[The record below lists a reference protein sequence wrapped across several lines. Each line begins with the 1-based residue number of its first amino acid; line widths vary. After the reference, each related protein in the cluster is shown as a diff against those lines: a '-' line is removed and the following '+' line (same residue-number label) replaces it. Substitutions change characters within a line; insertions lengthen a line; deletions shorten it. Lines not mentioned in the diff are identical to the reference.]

1 MTRGGE
7 MGTLYVVA
15 TPIGN
20 LQDLSPRAVEI
31 LRSVQ
36 LIAAEDTRH
45 SGTLRREFDIDTP
58 MISYHH
64 HNRQQ
69 REQQLLDALESGD
82 VALVSDAGTPA
93 IADPGQ
99 EIVAA
104 AHAAGHTVVPI
115 PGPSAAI
122 AAVSASG
129 LVTGPFIFL
138 GFIER
143 KGEGRRL
150 ALGKA
155 QQTGWPVVLFESPQR
170 LVETLADLRSVFG
183 ERPAIVARE
192 LTKLHEESVPGT
204 IFQLESHFGQ
214 GKVRGEIV
222 IVIGGGDVV
231 AGDIDLESMAR
242 QLLADGL
249 KPSKAA
255 RELATIA
262 NISSD
267 EAYAIIRGLREKS

>member
-1 MTRGGE
+1 
-7 MGTLYVVA
+7 MGTLFVVA

-20 LQDLSPRAVEI
+20 LQDFSPRAVET
-31 LRSVQ
+31 LRTVH

-45 SGTLRREFDIDTP
+45 SATLRREFDIDTP

-82 VALVSDAGTPA
+82 VALISDAGTPA

-104 AHAAGHTVVPI
+104 ALAAGHQVVPI

-170 LVETLADLRSVFG
+170 LLATLADLRAVFG
-183 ERPAIVARE
+183 NPQAIVARE
-192 LTKLHEESVPGT
+192 LTKLHEEIVPGT
-204 IFQLESHFGQ
+204 LTELATHFSSGE
-214 GKVRGEIV
+214 VRGEIV
-222 IVIGGGDVV
+222 IVVGG
-231 AGDIDLESMAR
+231 AGVGASDIDLETLAS
-242 QLLADGL
+242 QLLSDGL
-249 KPSKAA
+249 KPSRAA
-255 RELATIA
+255 RELASIA
-262 NISSD
+262 GIGSD
-267 EAYAIIRGLREKS
+267 EAYSIIRGLRKEET

>member
-1 MTRGGE
+1 

-20 LQDLSPRAVEI
+20 LQDFTPRAVET

-45 SGTLRREFDIDTP
+45 SGTLRREFNIDTP

-69 REQQLLDALESGD
+69 REQKLLDALETGD
-82 VALVSDAGTPA
+82 IALVSDAGTPA

-115 PGPSAAI
+115 PGASAAI

-129 LVTGPFIFL
+129 LVEGPFIFL
-138 GFIER
+138 GFVER
-143 KGEGRRL
+143 KGEARRI

-155 QQTGWPVVLFESPQR
+155 QQAGWPVVLFESPQR
-170 LVETLADLRSVFG
+170 LLETLAELREVYG
-183 ERPAIVARE
+183 DRQAVVARE
-192 LTKLHEESVPGT
+192 LTKLHEEIVPGL
-204 IFQLESHFGQ
+204 ISELEAHFGS
-214 GKVRGEIV
+214 GEVRGEIV
-222 IVIGGGDVV
+222 IVVRGGDVV
-231 AGDIDLESMAR
+231 ANDIDLESMAKR
-242 QLLADGL
+242 LLADGL

-255 RELATIA
+255 RELASIA
-262 NISSD
+262 NIASD
-267 EAYAIIRGLREKS
+267 DAYEIIRGLRNKS

>member
-1 MTRGGE
+1 

-20 LQDLSPRAVEI
+20 LQDFTPRAVET

-45 SGTLRREFDIDTP
+45 SGTLRSTFDIETP

-64 HNRQQ
+64 HNRSQ
-69 REQQLLDALESGD
+69 REQQLLDALETGD
-82 VALVSDAGTPA
+82 VALITDAGTPA

-104 AHAAGHTVVPI
+104 AHASGHRVVPI
-115 PGPSAAI
+115 PGSSAVI

-138 GFIER
+138 GFVER

-150 ALGKA
+150 AFGKA
-155 QQTGWPVVLFESPQR
+155 QQAGWPVVLFESPQR
-170 LVETLADLRSVFG
+170 LVETLIELREVFG
-183 ERPAIVARE
+183 DRQAIIARE
-192 LTKLHEESVPGT
+192 LTKLHEEIVPGT
-204 IFQLESHFGQ
+204 LSELETHFAS
-214 GKVRGEIV
+214 KEVRGEIV
-222 IVIGGGDVV
+222 IVIGEGEDAEVEIDVEQ
-231 AGDIDLESMAR
+231 IAR
-242 QLLADGL
+242 RLVTDGL

-255 RELATIA
+255 RELANIA
-262 NISSD
+262 NIGSD
-267 EAYAIIRGLREKS
+267 EAYAVIRGLREEF

>member
-1 MTRGGE
+1 

-20 LQDLSPRAVEI
+20 LQDFTPRAVET
-31 LRSVQ
+31 LRTVQ

-45 SGTLRREFDIDTP
+45 SGTLRREFEIDTP

-69 REQQLLDALESGD
+69 REQRLLDALEAGD
-82 VALVSDAGTPA
+82 VALISDAGTPA

-104 AHAAGHTVVPI
+104 AHVAGHRVVPI
-115 PGPSAAI
+115 PGASAAV

-129 LVTGPFIFL
+129 LIEGPFIFL
-138 GFIER
+138 GFVER
-143 KGEGRRL
+143 KGEARRV

-170 LVETLADLRSVFG
+170 LLETLSDLKDVFG
-183 ERPAIVARE
+183 DRPAIVARE
-192 LTKLHEESVPGT
+192 LTKLHEEIVPGSMSELAT
-204 IFQLESHFGQ
+204 HFSHGEI
-214 GKVRGEIV
+214 RGEIV
-222 IVIGGGDVV
+222 IVVGGGDVV
-231 AGDIDLESMAR
+231 ADDIDLESVAR
-242 QLLADGL
+242 RLLADGL

-255 RELATIA
+255 RELASIA
-262 NISSD
+262 NIGSD
-267 EAYAIIRGLREKS
+267 EAYEIIRGLREKS

>member
-1 MTRGGE
+1 
-7 MGTLYVVA
+7 MGTLFVVA

-20 LQDLSPRAVEI
+20 LQDFSPRAVEV

-36 LIAAEDTRH
+36 LVAAEDTRH

-58 MISYHH
+58 MVSYHH

-69 REQQLLDALESGD
+69 REQQLLDALEAGD
-82 VALVSDAGTPA
+82 VALISDAGTPA

-129 LVTGPFIFL
+129 LITGPFVFL
-138 GFIER
+138 GFLER
-143 KGEGRRL
+143 KGEARRL

-155 QQTGWPVVLFESPQR
+155 HQSGWPVVLFESPQR
-170 LVETLADLRSVFG
+170 LRETLGELRTVFG
-183 ERPAIVARE
+183 DRQAIVARE
-192 LTKLHEESVPGT
+192 LSKIHEEIVPGT
-204 IFQLESHFGQ
+204 ISELEAYFG
-214 GKVRGEIV
+214 GEVRGEIV
-222 IVIGGGDVV
+222 IVIGEANVF
-231 AGDIDLESMAR
+231 AGDIDLQALASR
-242 QLLADGL
+242 LLADGL
-249 KPSKAA
+249 KPSRAA
-255 RELATIA
+255 RELASIA
-262 NISSD
+262 NIGSD
-267 EAYAIIRGLREKS
+267 EAYEIVRRLRSGF

>member
-1 MTRGGE
+1 

-20 LQDLSPRAVEI
+20 LQDFTPRAVET

-45 SGTLRREFDIDTP
+45 SGTLRAAFDIETP

-64 HNRQQ
+64 HNRVQ
-69 REQQLLDALESGD
+69 REKQLLDALDTGD
-82 VALVSDAGTPA
+82 VALITDAGTPA

-104 AHAAGHTVVPI
+104 AHTAGHRVVPI
-115 PGPSAAI
+115 PGASAAI

-143 KGEGRRL
+143 RGEGRRL

-155 QQTGWPVVLFESPQR
+155 LQSGWPVVLFESPQR
-170 LVETLADLRSVFG
+170 LIDTLAELREVFG
-183 ERPAIVARE
+183 DRHAIVARE
-192 LTKLHEESVPGT
+192 LTKLHEEIVPGT
-204 IFQLESHFGQ
+204 LSELEAHFGA
-214 GKVRGEIV
+214 GEVRGEIV
-222 IVIGGGDVV
+222 IVVG
-231 AGDIDLESMAR
+231 AGEDTGVEINVEQIAR
-242 QLLADGL
+242 RLLADGL

-255 RELATIA
+255 RELASIA
-262 NISSD
+262 NIGGD
-267 EAYAIIRGLREKS
+267 EAYAVIRGMRDGI

>member
-1 MTRGGE
+1 

-20 LQDLSPRAVEI
+20 LQDFTPRAVET

-69 REQQLLDALESGD
+69 REQRLLDELETGD

-104 AHAAGHTVVPI
+104 AHAAGHRVVPI
-115 PGPSAAI
+115 PGASAAI

-129 LVTGPFIFL
+129 LVTGPFVFL

-143 KGEGRRL
+143 KGEGRRV

-155 QQTGWPVVLFESPQR
+155 QQTGWPVVFFESPQR
-170 LVETLADLRSVFG
+170 LLETLAELREIFG
-183 ERPAIVARE
+183 NRQAIVARE
-192 LTKLHEESVPGT
+192 LTKVHEEIVYGT
-204 IFQLESHFGQ
+204 LSEQESHFGH
-214 GKVRGEIV
+214 GEVKGEIV
-222 IVIGGGDVV
+222 IVLGSGDAGADDVDAESV
-231 AGDIDLESMAR
+231 AR
-242 QLLADGL
+242 RLLADGL

-255 RELATIA
+255 RELASIA
-262 NISSD
+262 NLSSD
-267 EAYAIIRGLREKS
+267 TAYEIIRTLKDWR

>member
-1 MTRGGE
+1 
-7 MGTLYVVA
+7 MGTLFVVA

-20 LQDLSPRAVEI
+20 LQDFSPRAIET
-31 LRSVQ
+31 LRSVH

-45 SGTLRREFDIDTP
+45 SGTLRTTFDISTP

-64 HNRQQ
+64 HNRSQ
-69 REQQLLDALESGD
+69 REQQLLDALETGD
-82 VALVSDAGTPA
+82 VALITDAGTPA

-104 AHAAGHTVVPI
+104 AHAAGHRVVPI
-115 PGPSAAI
+115 PGASAAI

-143 KGEGRRL
+143 KGEERRA

-155 QQTGWPVVLFESPQR
+155 LQTGWPVVLFESPNR
-170 LVETLADLRSVFG
+170 LVETLHELRDAFG
-183 ERPAIVARE
+183 DREAIVARE
-192 LTKLHEESVPGT
+192 LTKLYEEIMPGT
-204 IFQLESHFGQ
+204 LATLATRFSEAE
-214 GKVRGEIV
+214 VRGEIV
-222 IVIGGGDVV
+222 IVIG
-231 AGDIDLESMAR
+231 AGEDAETEVNVEAIAR
-242 QLLADGL
+242 RLLADGL
-249 KPSKAA
+249 KPSRAA

-262 NISSD
+262 GISSD
-267 EAYAIIRGLREKS
+267 DAYTLIRALKLD

>member
-1 MTRGGE
+1 
-7 MGTLYVVA
+7 MGILYVVA

-20 LQDLSPRAVEI
+20 LQDFSPRAVET

-45 SGTLRREFDIDTP
+45 SGTLRREFSIDTP
-58 MISYHH
+58 MVSYHH
-64 HNRQQ
+64 HNRTQ
-69 REQQLLDALESGD
+69 RESQLLEALEVGD
-82 VALVSDAGTPA
+82 VALISDAGTPA

-104 AHAAGHTVVPI
+104 AHAAGHTVIPI
-115 PGPSAAI
+115 PGASAAI

-138 GFIER
+138 GFVER

-155 QQTGWPVVLFESPQR
+155 MQTGWPVVLFESPQR

-183 ERPAIVARE
+183 DRQAIVARE
-192 LTKLHEESVPGT
+192 LTKLHEEIAPGLLSE
-204 IFQLESHFGQ
+204 LETHFAAAE
-214 GKVRGEIV
+214 VRGEIV
-222 IVIGGGDVV
+222 IVVGAGDVV
-231 AGDIDLESMAR
+231 AGDIDIEAVAR
-242 QLLADGL
+242 RLLADGL

-255 RELATIA
+255 RELASIA
-262 NISSD
+262 NIGSD
-267 EAYAIIRGLREKS
+267 EAYDVIRGLKES

>member
-1 MTRGGE
+1 
-7 MGTLYVVA
+7 MGTLFVVA

-20 LQDLSPRAVEI
+20 LQDFSPRAVEI

-45 SGTLRREFDIDTP
+45 SGTLRREFDIETP
-58 MISYHH
+58 MVSYHH

-69 REQQLLDALESGD
+69 REQQLLDALETGD
-82 VALVSDAGTPA
+82 VALISDAGTPA

-104 AHAAGHTVVPI
+104 AHAAGHKVVPI

-170 LVETLADLRSVFG
+170 MLDTLADLRSFFG
-183 ERPAIVARE
+183 DRQAIVARE
-192 LTKLHEESVPGT
+192 LTKLHEEIVPGT
-204 IFQLESHFGQ
+204 LSELEARFGREE
-214 GKVRGEIV
+214 VRGEIV

-231 AGDIDLESMAR
+231 AGDIDLESVAR
-242 QLLADGL
+242 QLLADGV

-262 NISSD
+262 GIGSD
-267 EAYAIIRGLREKS
+267 EAYAVIRGMRKEN

>member
-1 MTRGGE
+1 

-20 LQDLSPRAVEI
+20 LQDFTPRAVEV
-31 LRSVQ
+31 LRTVD

-45 SGTLRREFDIDTP
+45 SGTLRREFSIATP

-64 HNRQQ
+64 HNRAR
-69 REQQLLDALESGD
+69 REQQLLTALEAGD
-82 VALVSDAGTPA
+82 VALISDAGTPA

-104 AHAAGHTVVPI
+104 AHAAGHLVVPV
-115 PGPSAAI
+115 PGPSAVI

-129 LVTGPFIFL
+129 LVSGPFIFL

-143 KGEGRRL
+143 KGEARRL

-170 LVETLADLRSVFG
+170 LVDTLVELRAVFG
-183 ERPAIVARE
+183 DRQAIVARE
-192 LTKLHEESVPGT
+192 LTKLHEEIVPGLLSE
-204 IFQLESHFGQ
+204 LETHFGN
-214 GKVRGEIV
+214 GDVRGEIV
-222 IVIGGGDVV
+222 TVVGAGDVV
-231 AGDIDLESMAR
+231 AGNIDVESIAQR
-242 QLLADGL
+242 LIADGL

-255 RELATIA
+255 RELASIA
-262 NISSD
+262 DIGSD
-267 EAYAIIRGLREKS
+267 EAYELIRGLREKS

>member
-1 MTRGGE
+1 

-20 LQDLSPRAVEI
+20 LQDFTPRAVET

-45 SGTLRREFDIDTP
+45 SATLRREFDIDTP

-69 REQQLLDALESGD
+69 REQRLLDELETGD
-82 VALVSDAGTPA
+82 VAIVSDAGTPA

-115 PGPSAAI
+115 PGASAAI

-129 LVTGPFIFL
+129 LIDGPFIFL

-143 KGEGRRL
+143 KGEGRRV

-170 LVETLADLRSVFG
+170 LVETLADLRDVFG
-183 ERPAIVARE
+183 DRQAIVARE
-192 LTKLHEESVPGT
+192 LTKIHEEIVPGA
-204 IFQLESHFGQ
+204 ISELESRFG
-214 GKVRGEIV
+214 KDDVRGEIV
-222 IVIGGGDVV
+222 IVVGGGGVV
-231 AGDIDLESMAR
+231 AHDIDVEAVAQRLVD
-242 QLLADGL
+242 DGL

-255 RELATIA
+255 RELASIA
-262 NISSD
+262 NIGSD
-267 EAYAIIRGLREKS
+267 EAYEIIRGLRHKS

>member
-1 MTRGGE
+1 

-15 TPIGN
+15 TPVGN
-20 LQDLSPRAVEI
+20 LQDFSPRAVET

-45 SGTLRREFDIDTP
+45 SGTLRREFNIETP

-69 REQQLLDALESGD
+69 REQRLLDALDAGD
-82 VALVSDAGTPA
+82 VALISDAGTPA

-99 EIVAA
+99 EIVSS

-115 PGPSAAI
+115 PGASAAV

-129 LVTGPFIFL
+129 LVEGPFIFL
-138 GFIER
+138 GFIDR
-143 KGEGRRL
+143 KGEGRRI

-155 QQTGWPVVLFESPQR
+155 QQAGWPVVMFESPQR
-170 LVETLADLRSVFG
+170 LLETLFELREVFG
-183 ERPAIVARE
+183 DRQAIVARE
-192 LTKLHEESVPGT
+192 LTKLHEEIVPGKLSM
-204 IFQLESHFGQ
+204 LEEHFDKGE
-214 GKVRGEIV
+214 VRGEIV
-222 IVIGGGDVV
+222 IVVDGGNVV
-231 AGDIDLESMAR
+231 AHDIDVGAIALR
-242 QLLADGL
+242 LLADGL

-255 RELATIA
+255 RELGSIA
-262 NISSD
+262 NIGSD
-267 EAYAIIRGLREKS
+267 EAYEIIRSLRGKT

>member
-1 MTRGGE
+1 

-20 LQDLSPRAVEI
+20 LQDFSPRAIETLKRV
-31 LRSVQ
+31 S

-45 SGTLRREFDIDTP
+45 SGTLRTVFDIATP

-64 HNRQQ
+64 HNRAQ
-69 REQQLLDALESGD
+69 REQHLLDALNLGD
-82 VALVSDAGTPA
+82 VALISDAGTPA

-104 AHAAGHTVVPI
+104 AHAAGHAVVPI
-115 PGPSAAI
+115 PGASAAI

-138 GFIER
+138 GFLER
-143 KGEGRRL
+143 KGEGRRA

-155 QQTGWPVVLFESPQR
+155 LATGWPIVLFESPQR
-170 LVETLADLRSVFG
+170 LLDTLADLQTAFG
-183 ERPAIVARE
+183 DRKAIVARE
-192 LTKLHEESVPGT
+192 LTKVHEEIAADSLSGL
-204 IFQLESHFGQ
+204 IKHFSGSE
-214 GKVRGEIV
+214 VRGEIV
-222 IVIGGGDVV
+222 IVVEGIDVV
-231 AGDIDLESMAR
+231 AGDINPKSIAR
-242 QLLADGL
+242 SLLADGL

-255 RELATIA
+255 RELAQITGL
-262 NISSD
+262 SGD
-267 EAYAIIRGLREKS
+267 EAYTIIRDLREKP

>member
-1 MTRGGE
+1 
-7 MGTLYVVA
+7 MGTLFVVA

-20 LQDLSPRAVEI
+20 LQDFSPRAVEI

-58 MISYHH
+58 MVSYHH

-69 REQQLLDALESGD
+69 REQQLLDALEAGD
-82 VALVSDAGTPA
+82 VALISDAGTPA

-104 AHAAGHTVVPI
+104 AHTAGHKVVPI

-129 LVTGPFIFL
+129 LVTGPFVFL

-155 QQTGWPVVLFESPQR
+155 GQTGWPVVLFESPQR
-170 LVETLADLRSVFG
+170 LVDTLAEMRTVFG
-183 ERPAIVARE
+183 DRRAIVARE
-192 LTKLHEESVPGT
+192 LTKLHEEVVPGT
-204 IFQLESHFGQ
+204 LSELEAYFDSDD
-214 GKVRGEIV
+214 VRGEIV
-222 IVIGGGDVV
+222 IVVEGGDVV
-231 AGDIDLESMAR
+231 ADDIDLDSIAR

-249 KPSKAA
+249 KPSRAA
-255 RELATIA
+255 RELANIA
-262 NISSD
+262 NIGSD
-267 EAYAIIRGLREKS
+267 AAYEIIRGLRERS

>member
-1 MTRGGE
+1 

-20 LQDLSPRAVEI
+20 LQDFSPRAVEC
-31 LRSVQ
+31 LRAVQ

-45 SGTLRREFDIDTP
+45 SGTLRRQFEINTP
-58 MISYHH
+58 MVSYHH

-69 REQQLLDALESGD
+69 REQQLLDALDSGD
-82 VALVSDAGTPA
+82 VALISDAGTPA

-104 AHAAGHTVVPI
+104 AHAAGHKVVPI
-115 PGPSAAI
+115 PGASAAI

-138 GFIER
+138 GFVDR

-155 QQTGWPVVLFESPQR
+155 HQTGWPVVLFESPQR
-170 LVETLADLRSVFG
+170 LRDTLADLRAVFG
-183 ERPAIVARE
+183 DRQTIVARE
-192 LTKLHEESVPGT
+192 LTKLHEEIVPGT
-204 IFQLESHFGQ
+204 LSQLEQLFSDREI
-214 GKVRGEIV
+214 RGEIV
-222 IVIGGGDVV
+222 IVVGGGDVV
-231 AGDIDLESMAR
+231 ASDINPEAIAR
-242 QLLADGL
+242 RLLAEGL
-249 KPSKAA
+249 KPSRAA
-255 RELATIA
+255 RELASIA
-262 NISSD
+262 NIGSE
-267 EAYAIIRGLREKS
+267 EAYELIRGLREKS

>member
-1 MTRGGE
+1 
-7 MGTLYVVA
+7 MGILYVVA

-20 LQDLSPRAVEI
+20 LRDFSPRAVET

-45 SGTLRREFDIDTP
+45 SGTLRREFEIETP

-64 HNRQQ
+64 HNRTQ
-69 REQQLLDALESGD
+69 RESQLLEALNVGD
-82 VALVSDAGTPA
+82 VALISDAGTPA

-104 AHAAGHTVVPI
+104 AHAAGHNVVPI
-115 PGPSAAI
+115 PGASAAI

-138 GFIER
+138 GFVER

-155 QQTGWPVVLFESPQR
+155 MQTGWPVVVFESPQR
-170 LVETLADLRSVFG
+170 LVETLGDLRSVFG
-183 ERPAIVARE
+183 DREAIVARE
-192 LTKLHEESVPGT
+192 LTKLHEEVVPGT
-204 IFQLESHFGQ
+204 LSGLEEHFGATE
-214 GKVRGEIV
+214 VRGEIV
-222 IVIGGGDVV
+222 IVVGAGDVV
-231 AGDIDLESMAR
+231 AGDIDIESVAR
-242 QLLADGL
+242 RLLADGL

-255 RELATIA
+255 RELASIA
-262 NISSD
+262 SIGSD
-267 EAYAIIRGLREKS
+267 EAYDVIQGLKKS